1 MFYDVK
7 FGRKRD
13 ADVKDAAAP
22 TVPNGNSSNGS
33 LSNGHTKNTSE
44 LSIYEQ
50 FQNQVLPHLSV
61 LSLT

>member
-13 ADVKDAAAP
+13 ADVKDAVT
-22 TVPNGNSSNGS
+22 TVSNGNSSNGS
-33 LSNGHTKNTSE
+33 LSNGHTKYTSE

-50 FQNQVLPHLSV
+50 FQNQVFHI
-61 LSLT
+61 